1 MARVEVGRC
10 EVCGSPLVVLP
21 RTLRSEMLL
30 PCPCGH
36 ETLLHL
42 PQARLRALR
51 RAIRRLAGRLAGGD
65 AVITPIG

>member
-1 MARVEVGRC
+1 
-10 EVCGSPLVVLP
+10 
-21 RTLRSEMLL
+21 MLL